1 MLKTILYVILMIFL
15 ISIIGN
21 IVLETFPQLQPLW
34 NEFKEIVVKL
44 YQTAEV
50 KYGTVV
56 TILIIISI
64 FILVGT
70 SNNNKKL

>member
-1 MLKTILYVILMIFL
+1 MIFL

-21 IVLETFPQLQPLW
+21 IILETFPQLQPLW